1 MRRPGGR
8 PGMFMS
14 PLEAADETHD
24 VIGERERNSLPR
36 KMNHRLRG
44 QR

>member
-14 PLEAADETHD
+14 PLEAADETHHMAEELLGGD
-24 VIGERERNSLPR
+24 YLQAAESWFYGP
-36 KMNHRLRG
+36 
-44 QR
+44 